1 MRAGQRGT
9 WWGFTRASAGRYTCG
24 GNNHTRQSRQR
35 ADLLEKGSAQK
46 DLGVLGDA
54 RLALF
59 AFWRRSLS
67 AAKERY
73 PSKGDQV
80 SYPGRWTTVEKGV
93 EQSRELAVLDKA
105 FEEK

>member
-1 MRAGQRGT
+1 M
-9 WWGFTRASAGRYTCG
+9 
-24 GNNHTRQSRQR
+24 
-35 ADLLEKGSAQK
+35 
-46 DLGVLGDA
+46 
-54 RLALF
+54 
-59 AFWRRSLS
+59 S

-80 SYPGRWTTVEKGV
+80 SYPGKWTTMEKGV